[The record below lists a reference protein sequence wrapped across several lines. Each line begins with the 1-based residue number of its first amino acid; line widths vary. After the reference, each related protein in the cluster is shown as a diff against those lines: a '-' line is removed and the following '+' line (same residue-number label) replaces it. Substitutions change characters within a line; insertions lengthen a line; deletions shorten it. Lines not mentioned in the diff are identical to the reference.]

1 MTSIH
6 VSLSVEMKKRLGV
19 ECQRLGLSMA
29 AYVRLSMAAYVR
41 LVLAE
46 KLREG

>member
-6 VSLSVEMKKRLGV
+6 VSLSAEMKKRLGV

-29 AYVRLSMAAYVR
+29 AYVRL
-41 LVLAE
+41 VLAE
-46 KLREG
+46 KLREE

>member
-6 VSLSVEMKKRLGV
+6 VSLSAEMKKRLG
-19 ECQRLGLSMA
+19 
-29 AYVRLSMAAYVR
+29 LSMAAYVR

-46 KLREG
+46 KLREE